1 MENAKKIYIIISI
14 ICVLSIVLGAYAQF
28 FGKRDSKTSGIPT
41 NNTTDE
47 NLIENPVQPEK
58 EKTMEELKTE
68 FVKTINNSF
77 NVEEKDISKIER
89 INTEKSIVYIAYSIQ
104 QENEFYDID
113 LNIPMIN
120 IKGDIP
126 KEFNKVTQEVF
137 VKKANEVRKNKNN
150 AEKIIYSIDY
160 VGYLNDNI
168 LSIIIKS
175 SLQQGNNPQ
184 RIIIQTYNYNIETKE
199 KVSLNNIIEQK
210 NINVQELQ
218 NKINDVLKSVKK
230 EETILINS
238 GYPVYERN
246 LESEIYKTENITN
259 FFLNEEGKL
268 YIVFAYGNQNF
279 TSEFDIVKYE

>member
-28 FGKRDSKTSGIPT
+28 FGKKNSKTSGIPT
-41 NNTTDE
+41 NNTTDG
-47 NLIENPVQPEK
+47 NIVNNPIQPEK

-68 FVKTINNSF
+68 FIKNIDNSF
-77 NVEEKDISKIER
+77 NIEEKDILKIEK
-89 INTEKSIVYIAYSIQ
+89 INNEKGIVYVAYSLQ
-104 QENEFYDID
+104 QENEYYDID
-113 LNIPMIN
+113 LNIPIIN

-175 SLQQGNNPQ
+175 SLKQGNNPQ

>member
-28 FGKRDSKTSGIPT
+28 FGKRDSKTSDIPT

-47 NLIENPVQPEK
+47 NVIENPVQPEK
-58 EKTMEELKTE
+58 EKTMEELKNE

-104 QENEFYDID
+104 QENKFYDID

-120 IKGDIP
+120 IKGNIP

-160 VGYLNDNI
+160 V
-168 LSIIIKS
+168 LSLMIKS
-175 SLQQGNNPQ
+175 NLKEGSNAQ

-246 LESEIYKTENITN
+246 LESEIYKIELIS
-259 FFLNEEGKL
+259 F
-268 YIVFAYGNQNF
+268 
-279 TSEFDIVKYE
+279 

>member
-28 FGKRDSKTSGIPT
+28 FGKRNSKTSDIPT

-47 NLIENPVQPEK
+47 NVIENPVQPEK
-58 EKTMEELKTE
+58 EKTMEELKNE

-77 NVEEKDISKIER
+77 NVEEKHISKIER
-89 INTEKSIVYIAYSIQ
+89 INTEKSIVYIAYSIK
-104 QENEFYDID
+104 QENKFYDID

-120 IKGDIP
+120 IKGNIP

-175 SLQQGNNPQ
+175 SLKQGNNPQ

-246 LESEIYKTENITN
+246 LESEIYKIENITN

>member
-28 FGKRDSKTSGIPT
+28 FGKRDSKTSDIPT

-47 NLIENPVQPEK
+47 KVIENPVQPEK
-58 EKTMEELKTE
+58 EKTMEELKNE

-104 QENEFYDID
+104 QENKFYDID

-120 IKGDIP
+120 IKGNIP

-150 AEKIIYSIDY
+150 A
-160 VGYLNDNI
+160 
-168 LSIIIKS
+168 
-175 SLQQGNNPQ
+175 
-184 RIIIQTYNYNIETKE
+184 
-199 KVSLNNIIEQK
+199 
-210 NINVQELQ
+210 
-218 NKINDVLKSVKK
+218 
-230 EETILINS
+230 
-238 GYPVYERN
+238 
-246 LESEIYKTENITN
+246 
-259 FFLNEEGKL
+259 
-268 YIVFAYGNQNF
+268 
-279 TSEFDIVKYE
+279 